1 VLEGATVIGNQ
12 LSVIRNYQE
21 PQISEILN
29 EGMRPSIFLTSLL
42 HYFLASRIIDLR
54 LAPRGLDAA
63 AWGRRR
69 TFRWE
74 WSGAAL
80 HR

>member
-29 EGMRPSIFLTSLL
+29 IFLTSLL
-42 HYFLASRIIDLR
+42 HYFLTSRIIDLR
-54 LAPRGLDAA
+54 RAPRGLDAA
-63 AWGRRR
+63 AWGPRR

-74 WSGAAL
+74 WSCAAL